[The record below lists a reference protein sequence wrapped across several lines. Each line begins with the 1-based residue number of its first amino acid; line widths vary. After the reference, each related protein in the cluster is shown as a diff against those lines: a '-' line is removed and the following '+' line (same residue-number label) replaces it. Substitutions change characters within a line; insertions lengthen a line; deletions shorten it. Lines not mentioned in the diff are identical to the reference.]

1 MSKEATRRITKFDF
15 SDESAH
21 VALVD
26 KAANEQEVLVMK
38 SETPPLEDKPTIPT
52 EEIEMTKKVE
62 DAVVEDIQKSTLE
75 IELNKKIRQAK
86 EQAKVNFEK
95 ELNEAK
101 EAHKVELEKAQ
112 VEIAKARKEVSIE
125 LEKAFVRKALNFTPF
140 YSGDASEYD
149 FAKSLLAVHGLGEKG
164 SMVIKALEKAASLHI
179 DTMDF
184 EELGVTLKEEE
195 DEVPMTGLQKALRA
209 NQK

>member
-112 VEIAKARKEVSIE
+112 AEIAKARKEVSIE
-125 LEKAFVRKALNFTPF
+125 LEKA
-140 YSGDASEYD
+140 
-149 FAKSLLAVHGLGEKG
+149 
-164 SMVIKALEKAASLHI
+164 
-179 DTMDF
+179 
-184 EELGVTLKEEE
+184 
-195 DEVPMTGLQKALRA
+195 
-209 NQK
+209 